1 VLTSGSAVAHRQQ
14 GVAGDLEAATG
25 EVPGKEEGAE
35 AHRSGVPTVRRRK
48 RHWVVAFNGG
58 GVAPVVVD
66 ERGEDLQLRETSR
79 VRRRW
84 PIKEWGS
91 SEGAHRQGAD
101 DGDTRAES
109 GAEKG
114 LRW

>member
-1 VLTSGSAVAHRQQ
+1 VRQCGHHARDDALTSGSAVAHRQQ

-48 RHWVVAFNGG
+48 RRWVVAFNGG

-66 ERGEDLQLRETSR
+66 EHGEDLQL
-79 VRRRW
+79 
-84 PIKEWGS
+84 
-91 SEGAHRQGAD
+91 EGDKQG
-101 DGDTRAES
+101 
-109 GAEKG
+109 
-114 LRW
+114 